1 MKKIWDL
8 AKFIAPYKYRVVLNI
23 VCNLLMVIFSIFSI
37 PLFIPFL
44 DILLPSGE
52 QKETI
57 LTEPGPI
64 AIFDIDSYSD
74 HFNYFFTQIIADYG
88 QQHGLAI
95 ALGVLLLAYFF
106 RNVFKYL
113 AQFFIIP
120 ARNGIIRDLRQLLFN
135 RSMDL
140 PLGFFTERRKG
151 DIISRVSNDIEVVQ
165 MSILQMVEVVIRE
178 PLMIVGSLTVMLFIS
193 AKLTLFVIVLLLVST
208 LLIGGIGRA
217 LKKQSHKAQST
228 LGTLMALLEQG
239 LSGLKIIKAFN
250 SESFQKTNFFEVN
263 NSYKDYMNRLLWRQ
277 NLSSPVSE
285 FLGVLIFSILI
296 FYGYDLILNNELTGT
311 TFIAFIIA
319 FFYVTE
325 PAKKLSNAYYNI
337 RKGLAALDRINEVIQ
352 EKNSIE
358 DLPNA
363 KPLENFKEGIRFDSV
378 SFAYPEQAT
387 NVLEKV
393 NLSVPKGKVIALV
406 GPSGSG
412 KSTLVDLILRY
423 HDVGSGG
430 IKIDGLDI
438 RDAKLLDLRSLFGLV
453 TQEPILF
460 NDSIYSNITFG
471 YEDATKEEVIQ
482 AAKIANA
489 HQFIL
494 ETEHGYDTN
503 IGDRGSKLSG
513 GQRQRL
519 TIARAILRDP
529 PILILD
535 EATSA
540 LDSKSEK
547 LVQDSIQKV
556 MQNRTAIIIAHRL
569 STIQHADEI
578 VVLKEGRVV
587 EQGSHDQL
595 MSENGDYQKL
605 VKMQLF

>member
-8 AKFIAPYKYRVVLNI
+8 AKFIAPYKYRVVLNVI
-23 VCNLLMVIFSIFSI
+23 CNLLMVVFSIFSI
-37 PLFIPFL
+37 TLFIPFL
-44 DILLPSGE
+44 NILIPTDGE
-52 QKETI
+52 EKI
-57 LTEPGPI
+57 VLTDPGPLSF
-64 AIFDIDSYSD
+64 FDIDSYTD
-74 HFNYFFTQIIADYG
+74 HFNYFFSQIIAEQG
-88 QQHGLAI
+88 EQRALVI
-95 ALGVLLLAYFF
+95 ALSVLLVSYFF
-106 RNVFKYL
+106 RNVFRYL
-113 AQFFIIP
+113 AQFFVVP
-120 ARNGIIRDLRQLLFN
+120 ARNGIIRDLRQVLFD

-165 MSILQMVEVVIRE
+165 MSILQMVEVVVRE
-178 PLMIVGSLTVMLFIS
+178 PLMIIGSLAVMLFIS
-193 AKLTLFVIVLLLVST
+193 AKLTIFVIILLLVST
-208 LLIGGIGRA
+208 LLIGSIGRA
-217 LKKQSHKAQST
+217 LKKQSHKAQTT

-239 LSGLKIIKAFN
+239 LSGLKVIKAFN
-250 SESFQKTNFFEVN
+250 AESFQKRTFFEVN
-263 NSYKDYMNRLLWRQ
+263 NTYKDHMNRLLWRQ

-285 FLGVLIFSILI
+285 FLGVLIFAILI
-296 FYGYDLILNNELTGT
+296 LYGFELIQNDLLKAS
-311 TFIAFIIA
+311 TFIVFIFAFGS
-319 FFYVTE
+319 VTD

-337 RKGLAALDRINEVIQ
+337 RKGLAALDRVNEVIQ
-352 EKNSIE
+352 EKNKIE

-363 KPLENFKEGIRFDSV
+363 KPIESFKEGIQFENV
-378 SFAYPEQAT
+378 SFAYPEQAS
-387 NVLEKV
+387 NVLDKV

-423 HDVGSGG
+423 HDVGSGT
-430 IKIDGLDI
+430 IKIDGLDVKSV
-438 RDAKLLDLRSLFGLV
+438 KLFDLRRLFGLV

-460 NDSIYSNITFG
+460 NDSIYNNITFG
-471 YEDATKEEVIQ
+471 YEGATKEEVIQ
-482 AAKIANA
+482 AAKVANA
-489 HQFIL
+489 HDFIL
-494 ETEHGYDTN
+494 ESEHGYDTN
-503 IGDRGSKLSG
+503 IGDRGAKLSG

-519 TIARAILRDP
+519 TIARAILRNP

-587 EQGSHDQL
+587 EQGSHELL
-595 MSENGDYQKL
+595 MSKNGEYQKL

>member
-8 AKFIAPYKYRVVLNI
+8 AKFIAPYKHRVVLNV

-37 PLFIPFL
+37 TLFIPFL
-44 DILLPSGE
+44 KILLPSE
-52 QKETI
+52 EEELI
-57 LTEPGPI
+57 LVEPGPI
-64 AIFDIDSYSD
+64 SVFNIESYTD
-74 HFNYFFTQIIADYG
+74 HFKYFFSQIIAE
-88 QQHGLAI
+88 HGEQRALTM
-95 ALGVLLLAYFF
+95 ALGVLLLSYFF
-106 RNVFKYL
+106 RNVFRYL
-113 AQFFIIP
+113 AQFFVIP
-120 ARNGIIRDLRQLLFN
+120 ARNGIIRDLRQILFD

-165 MSILQMVEVVIRE
+165 MSILQMVEVVVRA
-178 PLMIVGSLTVMLFIS
+178 PLMIIGSLAVMLFIS
-193 AKLTLFVIVLLLVST
+193 GKLTIFVIILLLVST

-217 LKKQSHKAQST
+217 LKKQSHKAQTT

-239 LSGLKIIKAFN
+239 LSGLKVIKAFN
-250 SESFQKTNFFEVN
+250 AEMFQKKTFFDVN
-263 NSYKDYMNRLLWRQ
+263 NTYKEYMNKLLWRQ

-285 FLGVLIFSILI
+285 FLGVLIFAILI
-296 FYGYDLILNNELTGT
+296 LYGFDLIQNKELEAT
-311 TFIAFIIA
+311 TFIAFILA
-319 FFYVTE
+319 FWNVTD

-337 RKGLAALDRINEVIQ
+337 KKGLAALDRINEVIQ
-352 EKNSIE
+352 EKNTIE

-363 KPLENFKEGIRFDSV
+363 KPLENFKSGIQFENV
-378 SFAYPEQAT
+378 NFAYPEQAT

-438 RDAKLLDLRSLFGLV
+438 RDVKLLDLRSLFGLV

-489 HQFIL
+489 HDFIL

-587 EQGSHDQL
+587 EQGSHEQL

>member
-8 AKFIAPYKYRVVLNI
+8 AKFIAPYKYRVVLNV
-23 VCNLLMVIFSIFSI
+23 VCNLLMVVFSIFSI
-37 PLFIPFL
+37 TLFIPFL
-44 DILLPSGE
+44 NILLSNEE
-52 QKETI
+52 QEKI
-57 LTEPGPI
+57 VLTEPG
-64 AIFDIDSYSD
+64 AFSFFDIDSYTS
-74 HFNYFFTQIIADYG
+74 HFNYFFSQFILEHG
-88 QQHGLAI
+88 QQKGLSLV
-95 ALGVLLLAYFF
+95 LGVLLTAYFF
-106 RNVFKYL
+106 RNLFRYL
-113 AQFFIIP
+113 AQFFVIP
-120 ARNGIIRDLRQLLFN
+120 ARNGIIRDLRQILFD

-165 MSILQMVEVVIRE
+165 MSILQMVEVVVRE
-178 PLMIVGSLTVMLFIS
+178 PLMIIGSLGIMLFIS
-193 AKLTLFVIVLLLVST
+193 GKLTVFVIILLLVST

-228 LGTLMALLEQG
+228 LGTLMSLLEQG
-239 LSGLKIIKAFN
+239 LSGLKVIKAFN
-250 SESFQKTNFFEVN
+250 AEGFQKKTFFGIN
-263 NSYKDYMNRLLWRQ
+263 NTYKDYMNRLLWRQ
-277 NLSSPVSE
+277 SLSSPISE
-285 FLGVLIFSILI
+285 FLGVLIFTIL
-296 FYGYDLILNNELTGT
+296 FLFGFDLIQNDELEAS
-311 TFIAFIIA
+311 TFIAFIVA
-319 FFYVTE
+319 FWNVTE

-337 RKGLAALDRINEVIQ
+337 RKGLASLDRINEVIQ
-352 EKNSIE
+352 EENKIQ

-363 KPLENFKEGIRFDSV
+363 KILSSFEKGIQFDNV
-378 SFAYPEQAT
+378 SFAYPEQES

-393 NLSVPKGKVIALV
+393 NLAVPKGKVIALV

-423 HDVGSGG
+423 HDVGSGS
-430 IKIDGLDI
+430 IKIDGIDVKEL
-438 RDAKLLDLRSLFGLV
+438 KLFDLRRLFGLV

-460 NDSIYSNITFG
+460 NDTIYNNITFG
-471 YEDATKEEVIQ
+471 YDDATKEEVIQ
-482 AAKIANA
+482 AAKVANA
-489 HQFIL
+489 HDFIL
-494 ETEHGYDTN
+494 ESEHGYDTN

-519 TIARAILRDP
+519 TIARAILRNP

-569 STIQHADEI
+569 STIQHADQI

-587 EQGSHDQL
+587 EQGSHTQL

>member
-8 AKFIAPYKYRVVLNI
+8 AKFIAPYKYRVVLNV

-37 PLFIPFL
+37 TLFIPFL
-44 DILLPSGE
+44 DILLPSDKRDQIE
-52 QKETI
+52 I
-57 LTEPGPI
+57 YDPGPFS
-64 AIFDIDSYSD
+64 IFDTDSYSD
-74 HFNYFFTQIIADYG
+74 QFNYFFSQIIAE
-88 QQHGLAI
+88 HGEERSLAI
-95 ALGVLLLAYFF
+95 ALGVLLTAYFF
-106 RNVFKYL
+106 RNVFRYL
-113 AQFFIIP
+113 AQFFVIP
-120 ARNGIIRDLRQLLFN
+120 ARNGIIRDLRQILFN

-178 PLMIVGSLTVMLFIS
+178 PLMIIGALGVMLFIS
-193 AKLTLFVIVLLLVST
+193 FKLTLFVIALLIVST
-208 LLIGGIGRA
+208 LLIGSIGRA
-217 LKKQSHKAQST
+217 LKKQSQKAQTT
-228 LGTLMALLEQG
+228 LGTLMSLLEQG
-239 LSGLKIIKAFN
+239 LSGLKVIKAFN
-250 SESFQKTNFFEVN
+250 AESFQKQNFLEVN
-263 NSYKDYMNRLLWRQ
+263 NTYKDYMNKLLWRQ
-277 NLSSPVSE
+277 SLSSPVSE
-285 FLGVLIFSILI
+285 FLGVLIFAILI
-296 FYGYDLILNNELTGT
+296 SYGFNLILNSELEAS
-311 TFIAFIIA
+311 TFIAFILA

-337 RKGLAALDRINEVIQ
+337 RKGLAALDRVNEIIQ
-352 EKNSIE
+352 EKNKIE
-358 DLPNA
+358 DSPSA
-363 KPLENFKEGIRFDSV
+363 KTLKRFQEEIRFENVNFS
-378 SFAYPEQAT
+378 YPEQT
-387 NVLEKV
+387 SKVLNNV

-423 HDVGSGG
+423 HDVNSGG
-430 IKIDGLDI
+430 IKIDGSDVREL
-438 RDAKLLDLRSLFGLV
+438 KLLDLRSLFGLV

-460 NDSIYSNITFG
+460 NDTIYSNITFG
-471 YEDATKEEVIQ
+471 YEGATKEQVIQ

-489 HQFIL
+489 HDFIL
-494 ETEHGYDTN
+494 ETEYGYDTN

>member
-8 AKFIAPYKYRVVLNI
+8 AKFIAPYKYRVVLNV
-23 VCNLLMVIFSIFSI
+23 VCNLLMVVFSIFSI
-37 PLFIPFL
+37 TLFIPFL
-44 DILLPSGE
+44 NILLSNEE
-52 QKETI
+52 QEKI
-57 LTEPGPI
+57 VLTEPG
-64 AIFDIDSYSD
+64 AFSFFDIDSYTS
-74 HFNYFFTQIIADYG
+74 HFNYFFSQFILEHG
-88 QQHGLAI
+88 QQKGLSLV
-95 ALGVLLLAYFF
+95 LGVLLTAYFF
-106 RNVFKYL
+106 RNLFRYL
-113 AQFFIIP
+113 AQFFVIP
-120 ARNGIIRDLRQLLFN
+120 ARNGIIRDLRQILFD

-165 MSILQMVEVVIRE
+165 MSILQMVEVVVRE
-178 PLMIVGSLTVMLFIS
+178 PLMIIGSLGIMLFIS
-193 AKLTLFVIVLLLVST
+193 GKLTVFVIILLLVST

-228 LGTLMALLEQG
+228 LGTLMSLLEQG
-239 LSGLKIIKAFN
+239 LSGLKVIKAFN
-250 SESFQKTNFFEVN
+250 AEGFQKKTFFEIN
-263 NSYKDYMNRLLWRQ
+263 NTYKDYMNRLLWRQ
-277 NLSSPVSE
+277 SLSSPISE
-285 FLGVLIFSILI
+285 FLGVLIFTIL
-296 FYGYDLILNNELTGT
+296 FLFGFDLIQNDELEAS
-311 TFIAFIIA
+311 TFIAFIVA
-319 FFYVTE
+319 FWNVTE

-337 RKGLAALDRINEVIQ
+337 RKGLASLDRINEVIQ
-352 EKNSIE
+352 EENKIQ

-363 KPLENFKEGIRFDSV
+363 KILSSFEKGIQFDNV
-378 SFAYPEQAT
+378 SFAYPEQES

-393 NLSVPKGKVIALV
+393 NLAVPKGKVIALV

-423 HDVGSGG
+423 HDVGSGS
-430 IKIDGLDI
+430 IKIDGIDVKDL
-438 RDAKLLDLRSLFGLV
+438 KLFDLRRLFGLV

-460 NDSIYSNITFG
+460 NDTIYNNITFG
-471 YEDATKEEVIQ
+471 YDDATKEEVIQ
-482 AAKIANA
+482 AAKVANA
-489 HQFIL
+489 HDFIL
-494 ETEHGYDTN
+494 ESEHGYDTN

-519 TIARAILRDP
+519 TIARAILRNP

-569 STIQHADEI
+569 STIQHADQI

-587 EQGSHDQL
+587 EQGSHTQL

>member
-8 AKFIAPYKYRVVLNI
+8 AKFIAPYKYRVVLNV
-23 VCNLLMVIFSIFSI
+23 VCNLLMVVFSIFSI
-37 PLFIPFL
+37 TLFIPFL
-44 DILLPSGE
+44 NILLSNEE
-52 QKETI
+52 QEKI
-57 LTEPGPI
+57 VLTEPG
-64 AIFDIDSYSD
+64 AFSFFDIDSYTS
-74 HFNYFFTQIIADYG
+74 HFNYFFSQFILEHG
-88 QQHGLAI
+88 QQKGLSLV
-95 ALGVLLLAYFF
+95 LGVLLTAYFF
-106 RNVFKYL
+106 RNLFRYL
-113 AQFFIIP
+113 AQFFVIP
-120 ARNGIIRDLRQLLFN
+120 ARNGIIRDLRQILFD

-165 MSILQMVEVVIRE
+165 MSILQMVEVVVRE
-178 PLMIVGSLTVMLFIS
+178 PLMIIGSLGIMLFIS
-193 AKLTLFVIVLLLVST
+193 GKLTVFVIILLLVST

-228 LGTLMALLEQG
+228 LGTLMSLLEQG
-239 LSGLKIIKAFN
+239 LSGLKVIKAFN
-250 SESFQKTNFFEVN
+250 AEGFQKKTFFEIN
-263 NSYKDYMNRLLWRQ
+263 NTYKDYMNRLLWRQ
-277 NLSSPVSE
+277 SLSSPISE
-285 FLGVLIFSILI
+285 FLGVLIFTIL
-296 FYGYDLILNNELTGT
+296 FLFGFDLIQNDELEAS
-311 TFIAFIIA
+311 TFIAFIVA
-319 FFYVTE
+319 FWNVTE

-337 RKGLAALDRINEVIQ
+337 RKGLASLDRINEVIQ
-352 EKNSIE
+352 EENKIQ

-363 KPLENFKEGIRFDSV
+363 KILSSFEKGIQFDNV
-378 SFAYPEQAT
+378 SFAYPEQES

-393 NLSVPKGKVIALV
+393 NLAIPKGKVIALV

-423 HDVGSGG
+423 HDVGSGS
-430 IKIDGLDI
+430 IKIDGIDVKDL
-438 RDAKLLDLRSLFGLV
+438 KLFDLRRLFGLV

-460 NDSIYSNITFG
+460 NDTIYNNITFG
-471 YEDATKEEVIQ
+471 YDDATKEEVIQ
-482 AAKIANA
+482 AAKVANA
-489 HQFIL
+489 HDFIL
-494 ETEHGYDTN
+494 ESEHGYDTN

-519 TIARAILRDP
+519 TIARAILRNP

-569 STIQHADEI
+569 STIQHADQI

-587 EQGSHDQL
+587 EQGSHTQL